1 MDLNLESLSAR
12 ILAEH
17 IYSKDFNMSE
27 NKLTSINHFFSKLSD
42 IEADDF
48 MKLVEEVMNDDDIER
63 CAQYIEDFY
72 GIQDDDEVGTLT
84 QIFVT
89 GVLLGKQLYDKKN
102 LN

>member
-27 NKLTSINHFFSKLSD
+27 NKLASINHFFSKLSD

-48 MKLVEEVMNDDDIER
+48 MKLVE
-63 CAQYIEDFY
+63 
-72 GIQDDDEVGTLT
+72 
-84 QIFVT
+84 
-89 GVLLGKQLYDKKN
+89 
-102 LN
+102 